1 VAARPDE
8 LARWHDDWS
17 GLRVLVLGLGVTGFA
32 VVDTLAEL
40 GCRVHVAAH
49 RPDDDR
55 ARILPVIG
63 VELIELAAAD
73 EVPPAFDAVDPDLV
87 IVSPGFLPDHPHVRW
102 ARERGVALWGDI
114 ELAWRVRDKV
124 APPADWVLITG
135 TNGKTTTTQL
145 TATML
150 QEDGRRVAP
159 CGNIGIPVL
168 DAVRDPGG
176 FDVLVVEISS
186 FQLHWLPTSGPGAP
200 LPAASVCL
208 NLAEDHYDWHGSAE
222 AYAAAKA
229 KVYENTR
236 IAAVFNR
243 DDPATIRM
251 VENAEVQ
258 EGCRA
263 IGFGPDTPGLSD
275 VGVVDD
281 ILVDRAFL
289 EERRTSAL
297 ELAELADVAAAGLAT
312 PHGLANTL
320 AAAALAR
327 ALGAAPASIRDAL
340 RRFRVDHHRTELIAV
355 AREIA
360 WVDDSKATN
369 PHAAASALK
378 AYRSVVWIVGGL
390 LKGVDLAPLVE
401 AHRDRLRAAV
411 IIGTDRDTV
420 RAVFERHA
428 PLLPLFEVDGDDTEG
443 VMPTAV
449 RLAAGVA
456 ESGDTVLLAPA
467 AASMDQFVDYADRGR
482 RFSQAVREHL
492 EGEAH
497 DDGPPTAGS
506 AGA

>member
-1 VAARPDE
+1 MIDVATLERVAATVDPAATLVGRRDVAVEGLTLDSRRVHPGVAFACVRGAE
-8 LARWHDDWS
+8 HDGHEFASEAAAAGAPLLVVDH
-17 GLRVLVLGLGVTGFA
+17 VLEPSLHGPAEAEVSQLVVGDVRAVLGPLAAELWGRPSTRMA
-32 VVDTLAEL
+32 VV
-40 GCRVHVAAH
+40 
-49 RPDDDR
+49 
-55 ARILPVIG
+55 G
-63 VELIELAAAD
+63 V
-73 EVPPAFDAVDPDLV
+73 
-87 IVSPGFLPDHPHVRW
+87 
-102 ARERGVALWGDI
+102 
-114 ELAWRVRDKV
+114 
-124 APPADWVLITG
+124 TG